1 MTQRATCLRCR
12 RPQSV
17 CYCSALTTIET
28 RTRVVILQHP
38 RERRMP
44 IGTAR
49 MASLC
54 LPQARLHVGA
64 KWDDDAELAAALS
77 DPARPPILLYPGPG
91 ARDVLD
97 DPPAGPVTLIVV
109 DGTWTQAKNVV
120 RDNPV
125 LRSLPRYAFHA
136 PEPSHYGGVR
146 REPSAECVSTIEALM
161 YVLGAL
167 EGDADRFRALLA
179 PMHRMLDA
187 HLAAQA
193 ACPRERVYR
202 PRTYVPPA
210 AKLPRAITERFGDL
224 VCVAGEANAWSK
236 DGDRVDELVHWAARR
251 VATGETFDVV
261 AAPEHPLRP
270 RTPHHVEIDAERILR
285 AAPRAEL
292 LAAFARFVRP
302 TDVVC
307 AWGEYGP
314 RLFEQNGGALPKDRV
329 DVKVAARK
337 FVGRKLGTF
346 EAYGETFGAAST
358 DRAPIAGRAGR
369 RVELLTRIVEAWR
382 AAAAQSA

>member
-1 MTQRATCLRCR
+1 MTQRAMCRRCR
-12 RPQSV
+12 RPTSV
-17 CYCSALTTIET
+17 CYCSALTTLET

-54 LPQARLHVGA
+54 LPKASLHVGVR
-64 KWDDDAELAAALS
+64 WDGDPALAAAVS
-77 DPARPPILLYPGPG
+77 DPARPAILLYPGSD
-91 ARDVLD
+91 ARDVLA
-97 DPPAGPVTLIVV
+97 DPPAGPVTLIVI

-120 RDNPV
+120 RDNAV
-125 LRSLPRYAFHA
+125 LRALPRYAFNA
-136 PEPSHYGGVR
+136 PEPSHYGDVR

-167 EGDADRFRALLA
+167 EGDAPRFRALLA
-179 PMHRMLDA
+179 PMRRMIDA

-210 AKLPRAITERFGDL
+210 KKLPRAITERFDDL
-224 VCVAGEANAWSK
+224 VCVAGEANGSPGEGA
-236 DGDRVDELVHWAARR
+236 RVDELIHWVARR

-261 AAPEHPLRP
+261 AAPGRPLGP
-270 RTPHHVEIDAERILR
+270 RTPRHVELDEERIR
-285 AAPRAEL
+285 RGAPRAEL
-292 LAAFARFVRP
+292 IAAFARFVRP
-302 TDVVC
+302 TDVIC
-307 AWGEYGP
+307 SWGEYGT
-314 RLFEQNGGALPKDRV
+314 RLYESNGGTLPKDCV

-337 FVGRKLGTF
+337 FAGGKVGSF
-346 EAYGETFGAAST
+346 EAYGEKFGASST
-358 DRAPIAGRAGR
+358 DAPRPDGRAGR
-369 RVELLTRIVEAWR
+369 RVETLTRIVEAWR
-382 AAAAQSA
+382 ALATD